1 MIKRFFAIILVLFI
15 AINSRAGIGDWEIY
29 TSFHDATSCRVAG
42 DKIYVLASNSLFVYD
57 KDDNSITTYDKLNS
71 LSDFNIAYIDYCKEI
86 DALVI
91 VYKNANIDILYSNDY
106 VYNISDFKNKILS
119 NKNINGIDISG
130 KTAYLNTDFGVVVL
144 NLSDLE
150 FTNTYNLGVKAYST
164 CTLNN
169 NIYIGTENGILKG
182 SLNDNLLDKS
192 NWTKINS
199 NKTLAINKKDNKL
212 VCVIDKKG
220 ACIVNENG
228 TIESTP
234 ISTTQAYKYSYEEN
248 NTLYIGW
255 EKTFAVVNST
265 TNYKTYTISSESKC
279 LYADGNKFW
288 NCKGYKGVV
297 ESKITDNNFTDG
309 ENYII
314 PNSPV
319 RNLCEYMTF
328 IGDSKLLVAGGTLN
342 YFDNIF
348 QPGTLMELDYASK
361 EWTNFPEDE
370 IKTATGAKYVNMC
383 SIDEDPTEPG
393 HYFASSFGQGLYE
406 FRNGKFVAHYNH
418 KNSPIE
424 SPVPSSLNYVR
435 IPRVKFD
442 ASGNLWVVNT
452 NAEKVVKILKKDG
465 TWVSLNY
472 SDIANFP
479 TMVDL
484 IIDARGW
491 LWVTSYQGVP
501 GIFCAK
507 MNNTPFDTADDR
519 TKLVINTFTNQ
530 DDTDYTIDQVYC
542 ITEDKNG
549 EIWVGTNNGLFVID
563 DADKFFN
570 DGTFTQIKVSR
581 NDGSGLAD
589 YLFASAP
596 ISALQVDGANRKWVG
611 TKNNGIYL
619 VSADGQETLH
629 HFTKDNSVLPSN
641 EITSIAIHKTRG
653 EVFIGTSEG
662 IVSYMSDATEPE
674 LTLQESAVHAY
685 PNPVKSSYN
694 GVISIIG
701 LTHGCEI
708 KIVDMAGYLITEGTS
723 VGGQFTWNGR
733 NASGEKV
740 SSGIYYVLMYDANG
754 DESLATKILITR

>member
-1 MIKRFFAIILVLFI
+1 
-15 AINSRAGIGDWEIY
+15 
-29 TSFHDATSCRVAG
+29 
-42 DKIYVLASNSLFVYD
+42 
-57 KDDNSITTYDKLNS
+57 
-71 LSDFNIAYIDYCKEI
+71 
-86 DALVI
+86 
-91 VYKNANIDILYSNDY
+91 
-106 VYNISDFKNKILS
+106 
-119 NKNINGIDISG
+119 
-130 KTAYLNTDFGVVVL
+130 
-144 NLSDLE
+144 
-150 FTNTYNLGVKAYST
+150 
-164 CTLNN
+164 
-169 NIYIGTENGILKG
+169 
-182 SLNDNLLDKS
+182 
-192 NWTKINS
+192 
-199 NKTLAINKKDNKL
+199 
-212 VCVIDKKG
+212 
-220 ACIVNENG
+220 
-228 TIESTP
+228 
-234 ISTTQAYKYSYEEN
+234 
-248 NTLYIGW
+248 
-255 EKTFAVVNST
+255 
-265 TNYKTYTISSESKC
+265 
-279 LYADGNKFW
+279 
-288 NCKGYKGVV
+288 
-297 ESKITDNNFTDG
+297 
-309 ENYII
+309 
-314 PNSPV
+314 
-319 RNLCEYMTF
+319 
-328 IGDSKLLVAGGTLN
+328 
-342 YFDNIF
+342 
-348 QPGTLMELDYASK
+348 
-361 EWTNFPEDE
+361 
-370 IKTATGAKYVNMC
+370 
-383 SIDEDPTEPG
+383 
-393 HYFASSFGQGLYE
+393 
-406 FRNGKFVAHYNH
+406 
-418 KNSPIE
+418 
-424 SPVPSSLNYVR
+424 LNYVR

-519 TKLVINTFTNQ
+519 TKLVINTFTNK

>member
-144 NLSDLE
+144 NLADLE

-182 SLNDNLLDKS
+182 SLSDNLLDKS

-220 ACIVNENG
+220 ACVVNENG

-255 EKTFAVVNST
+255 EKTFAVVNSI

-279 LYADGNKFW
+279 LYVDGNKFW
-288 NCKGYKGVV
+288 NCKGYKGIV

-370 IKTATGAKYVNMC
+370 IKTATGVKYVNMC

>member
-144 NLSDLE
+144 NLADLE

-182 SLNDNLLDKS
+182 SLSDNLLDKS
-192 NWTKINS
+192 NWTNINS

-220 ACIVNENG
+220 ACVVNENG

-255 EKTFAVVNST
+255 EKIFAVVNST
-265 TNYKTYTISSESKC
+265 TNYNTYTISSESKC

-288 NCKGYKGVV
+288 NCKGYKGIV

-370 IKTATGAKYVNMC
+370 IKTATGVKYVNMC

-442 ASGNLWVVNT
+442 TSGNLWVVNT

-465 TWVSLNY
+465 NWVSLDY

-501 GIFCAK
+501 GVFCAK
-507 MNNTPFDTADDR
+507 MNNTPFNTADDR

-542 ITEDKNG
+542 IAEDRNR

-629 HFTKDNSVLPSN
+629 HFTKENSVLPSN

-708 KIVDMAGYLITEGTS
+708 KIVDTAGYLIIEGTS

>member
-144 NLSDLE
+144 NLADLE

-182 SLNDNLLDKS
+182 SLSDNLLDKS

-220 ACIVNENG
+220 ACVVNENG

-265 TNYKTYTISSESKC
+265 TNYKTCTISSESKY
-279 LYADGNKFW
+279 LYVDGNKFW
-288 NCKGYKGVV
+288 NCKGYKGIV

-370 IKTATGAKYVNMC
+370 IKTATGVKYVNMC

-442 ASGNLWVVNT
+442 TSGNLWVVNT

>member
-144 NLSDLE
+144 NLADLE

-182 SLNDNLLDKS
+182 SLSDNLLDKS
-192 NWTKINS
+192 NWTNINS

-220 ACIVNENG
+220 ACVVNENG

-255 EKTFAVVNST
+255 EKIFAVVNST
-265 TNYKTYTISSESKC
+265 TNYNTYTISSESKC

-288 NCKGYKGVV
+288 NCKGYKGIV

-370 IKTATGAKYVNMC
+370 IKTATGVKYVNMC

-442 ASGNLWVVNT
+442 TSGNLWVVNT

-465 TWVSLNY
+465 NWVSLDY

-501 GIFCAK
+501 GVFCAK
-507 MNNTPFDTADDR
+507 MNNTPFNTADDR

-542 ITEDKNG
+542 IAEDRNG

-629 HFTKDNSVLPSN
+629 HFTKENSVLPSN

>member
-144 NLSDLE
+144 NLADLE

-182 SLNDNLLDKS
+182 SLSDNLLDKS
-192 NWTKINS
+192 NWTNINS

-220 ACIVNENG
+220 ACVVNENG

-255 EKTFAVVNST
+255 EKIFAVVNST
-265 TNYKTYTISSESKC
+265 TNYNTYTISSESKC

-288 NCKGYKGVV
+288 NCKGYKGIV

-370 IKTATGAKYVNMC
+370 IKTATGVKYVNMC

-465 TWVSLNY
+465 NWVSLDY

-501 GIFCAK
+501 GVFCAK
-507 MNNTPFDTADDR
+507 MNNTPFNTADDR

-542 ITEDKNG
+542 IAEDRNG

-629 HFTKDNSVLPSN
+629 HFTKENSVLPSN